1 MLKSHVWIKY
11 PRFGK
16 KYRSL
21 RRPALKGA
29 PFRKGII
36 AKIRIMTPR
45 KPNSARRRIARV
57 RIGGKLVKKLYFA
70 YIQGEGH
77 NLMEYST
84 VLVRGGRTNDL
95 PGLRYKLVRGK
106 YDFLPPQG
114 RTKKRSKYG
123 IKKVEIF

>member
-1 MLKSHVWIKY
+1 MQSHVLIKH
-11 PRFGK
+11 PRLGK
-16 KYRSL
+16 KYRSPK
-21 RRPALKGA
+21 RPALKGA

-57 RIGGKLVKKLYFA
+57 RIGKKNTKKLHFA

-77 NLMEYST
+77 TLMEYST

-95 PGLRYKLVRGK
+95 PGLKYKLVRGK
-106 YDFLPPQG
+106 YDFRPPYG

-123 IKKVEIF
+123 IKKTDSF